1 MKLSSLS
8 DGLRQNPWPL
18 NRLHISR
25 SKSMEFEVLGLRDP
39 SPSPIGAAGC
49 GCVGDPVVAGTVAAP
64 PSSIFLLFLTSRFC
78 FLLRHAFRHS
88 PTGTRIIAM
97 EALKKSP
104 SSSSPKKSAFSRF
117 CSKLSVKKGKRE
129 EEERVIKNA
138 SSSDEE
144 AEASSSSS
152 RKGKNS
158 SECLERVFT
167 YFDSDG
173 DGRVSPAELQ
183 RGVRAV
189 GGELS
194 AEEAEMAVRLSDS
207 DGDGLLGLEDFAKL
221 MEGKGVEEERKE
233 GELME
238 AFKMYEMEGTGEIT
252 PKSLKRMLGRLG
264 ESATMES
271 CKAMIMRFDINGD
284 GVLSFEEFKVMMMQ
298 QQA

>member
-1 MKLSSLS
+1 
-8 DGLRQNPWPL
+8 
-18 NRLHISR
+18 
-25 SKSMEFEVLGLRDP
+25 ME
-39 SPSPIGAAGC
+39 IN
-49 GCVGDPVVAGTVAAP
+49 TN
-64 PSSIFLLFLTSRFC
+64 T
-78 FLLRHAFRHS
+78 
-88 PTGTRIIAM
+88 
-97 EALKKSP
+97 LKKSP
-104 SSSSPKKSAFSRF
+104 SSSSSSSSPKKSAFSRF
-117 CSKLSVKKGKRE
+117 CSKLSVKKGKKEE

-138 SSSDEE
+138 SSSSSSSSDE
-144 AEASSSSS
+144 AQASSSSS
-152 RKGKNS
+152 RKGKKS
-158 SECLERVFT
+158 DECLERVFT
-167 YFDSDG
+167 YFDEDG

-189 GGELS
+189 GGELT

-264 ESATMES
+264 ESATTES
-271 CKAMIMRFDINGD
+271 CKAMITRFDINGD

-298 QQA
+298 QA

>member
-1 MKLSSLS
+1 
-8 DGLRQNPWPL
+8 
-18 NRLHISR
+18 
-25 SKSMEFEVLGLRDP
+25 ME
-39 SPSPIGAAGC
+39 
-49 GCVGDPVVAGTVAAP
+49 T
-64 PSSIFLLFLTSRFC
+64 
-78 FLLRHAFRHS
+78 
-88 PTGTRIIAM
+88 
-97 EALKKSP
+97 LKKSP
-104 SSSSPKKSAFSRF
+104 SSSSSPKKSAFSRF
-117 CSKLSVKKGKRE
+117 CSKLSVKKGKKEE

-144 AEASSSSS
+144 AEASSS